1 MANLIKNGDF
11 SQEGTHWTVSN
22 PSDVKFVAGD
32 CVIATP
38 HSISQEVLTGE
49 GGGGTFMLSARMMT
63 LGGFAGRI
71 TVQPVPTGEPVHLN
85 VGGGQE
91 WTVKFEKFTTQIS
104 TLKFIVKLES
114 DDGTFGEFGAYFGD
128 VTLSKLL

>member
-11 SQEGTHWTVSN
+11 SEQGAHWTV
-22 PSDVKFVAGD
+22 PDPAYVKFVTGH
-32 CVIATP
+32 CIVATP

-49 GGGGTFMLSARMMT
+49 GGGGTFMLSARMKT

-71 TVQPVPTGEPVHLN
+71 TVQPLPTGKPVYLN
-85 VGGGQE
+85 VAGGQD
-91 WTVKFEKFTTQIS
+91 WVVSSEKFIAQIS
-104 TLKFIVKLES
+104 TLKFMVTLES
-114 DDGTFGEFGAYFGD
+114 NDGTFDEFGSYFGD

>member
-11 SQEGTHWTVSN
+11 SEQGKHWTVSN
-22 PSDVKFVAGD
+22 ESDASFVDGH
-32 CVIATP
+32 CIVATP

-49 GGGGTFMLSARMMT
+49 GGGGTFMLSATMKT

-71 TVQPVPTGEPVHLN
+71 TVQPVPTGEPVQLN
-85 VGGGQE
+85 VAGGQD
-91 WTVKFEKFTTQIS
+91 WIVKSEKFTAQIS

-114 DDGTFGEFGAYFGD
+114 NDGTFGKFGAYFSD